1 VERKIIMTVNSVEKS
16 ITPVGTTVALA
27 SGAVLGAGAHYFV
40 GGGLGASMAKTS
52 IAGGLDTFV
61 KSNWDRQCQSL
72 VKLGYSE
79 EILASSKETFAK
91 SAKENFDKLSGIVKK
106 ADGKR
111 VLYVAAGA
119 AIVGG
124 AYLLIKKL
132 ANNKKT

>member
-40 GGGLGASMAKTS
+40 GGGSNASMAKNN

-61 KSNWDRQCQSL
+61 KSEWDRHCQHL
-72 VKLGYSE
+72 VEQGYSGE
-79 EILASSKETFAK
+79 RLA
-91 SAKENFDKLSGIVKK
+91 SAKEIFTKGAKDRFDKLSGIVKK
-106 ADGKR
+106 YGDKR

-124 AYLLIKKL
+124 AYLLIKKF